1 MSAKTIHDLLPIEP
15 GNSSPN
21 AYEVFGLS
29 VGEPDMAVV
38 SAAVQDTVNRLR
50 AVKSAT
56 DPQVWQLA
64 AKVVQAAR
72 VKLADPKQKAE
83 LDAQFGIVQM
93 PAAAPTGLPTPT
105 PAKVDPLAGM
115 LPPTN
120 PLAPVQAPVTAP
132 VVTTPVIPTPVILAP
147 VMPADVVPARVV
159 PAASTTAPI
168 QPAAPVIRKNRPPT
182 VRRRRP
188 IVGTLMMTT
197 FMLGTMALIGA
208 LIYFLLYGPGTLAIT
223 SQDGSLTIKTG
234 PPVASNQP
242 VVAPPRELEP
252 PPAKPNLSFDP
263 VMGKMAGD
271 VSPPAVPSTSMMSPA
286 IAPEPPPVQV
296 ASAEVAPV
304 AEVSAPPMVN
314 VEPISDAE
322 AAAAIAKASEF
333 IRAANWDSMKT
344 VAEEVAAMPMSAE
357 KIKVAEGLFQLA
369 DLATFYRGGIVRGV
383 GTLTSGNDFEV
394 TPDLRVVIVETG
406 PDLLVVRA
414 NAQNKAF
421 TLDQIPFVMSKKLAA
436 FSIDAGPT
444 REAAM
449 AAYEAISP
457 LGNEGYRDQALNVF
471 ERLSGQIEGAD
482 SDKLIAAM
490 KFLYPS
496 TN

>member
-21 AYEVFGLS
+21 AYEVFGLG
-29 VGEPDMAVV
+29 VGEPDMAIV

-50 AVKSAT
+50 AIKATT

-64 AKVVQAAR
+64 ANVVQAAR

-83 LDAQFGIVQM
+83 LDAQFGIVQT
-93 PAAAPTGLPTPT
+93 PPAAPTASPTPT
-105 PAKVDPLAGM
+105 PAKIDPLAGM

-132 VVTTPVIPTPVILAP
+132 VMPTPVAP
-147 VMPADVVPARVV
+147 V
-159 PAASTTAPI
+159 AAAPI
-168 QPAAPVIRKNRPPT
+168 TAAPVSPQPTVPVIHKNRPPT
-182 VRRRRP
+182 TRRRRSMF
-188 IVGTLMMTT
+188 GTLMMTT

-208 LIYFLLYGPGTLAIT
+208 LVYFLLYGPGTLSVT

-234 PPVASNQP
+234 PA
-242 VVAPPRELEP
+242 VVPDRSTIAPLRELAPPPQTPKRSIDPVMVNMAGNVP
-252 PPAKPNLSFDP
+252 PPATTSLT
-263 VMGKMAGD
+263 M
-271 VSPPAVPSTSMMSPA
+271 SPPTAALPS
-286 IAPEPPPVQV
+286 IAPEPV
-296 ASAEVAPV
+296 ATAPV
-304 AEVSAPPMVN
+304 VDVPSPPPMVEAETQ
-314 VEPISDAE
+314 VEVELIPDAD
-322 AAAAIAKASEF
+322 ADSAIAKVSAF
-333 IRAANWDSMKT
+333 IRSGNWDTMKM
-344 VAEEVAAMPMSAE
+344 VAEEVAALPMTSE
-357 KIKVAEGLFQLA
+357 KKMLAEGLFQLA
-369 DLATFYRGGIVRGV
+369 DLATYYRAGVVRGV
-383 GTLTSGNDFEV
+383 ETLRSGKDFEV

-414 NAQNKAF
+414 NAKNKSF
-421 TLDQIPFVMSKKLAA
+421 TFDQIPFVMSKKLAA

-444 REAAM
+444 RQAAM
-449 AAYEAISP
+449 AAYEAVSP
-457 LGNEGYRDQALNVF
+457 LGNEGYRDQAVKVF
-471 ERLSGQIEGAD
+471 ERLSGQIKGAD